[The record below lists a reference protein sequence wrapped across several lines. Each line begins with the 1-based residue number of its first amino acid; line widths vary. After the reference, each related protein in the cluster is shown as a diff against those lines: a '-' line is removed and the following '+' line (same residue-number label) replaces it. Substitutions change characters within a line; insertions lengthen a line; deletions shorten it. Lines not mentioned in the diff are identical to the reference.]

1 MHRIREKKRSEER
14 SVKWWSRACVDEAVS
29 RVGIRA
35 LNIIF
40 DHSST
45 PKLRYVRRFLYFYI
59 FYILYFNA

>member
-45 PKLRYVRRFLYFYI
+45 PKLRYVRRFFIFLYFLYI
-59 FYILYFNA
+59 IF